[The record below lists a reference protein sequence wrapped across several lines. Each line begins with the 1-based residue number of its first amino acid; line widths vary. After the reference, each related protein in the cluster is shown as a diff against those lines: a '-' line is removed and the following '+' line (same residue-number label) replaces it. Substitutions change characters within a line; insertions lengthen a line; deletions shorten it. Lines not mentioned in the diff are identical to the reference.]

1 MTKEKMF
8 QKQNSIVSVF
18 VDSYIIVKNRTQ
30 LRKESGE
37 KIVEATAQTPNNRES
52 CIYNTFIFIFYL
64 DIFYH
69 IHTSTVHTDVFL

>member
-1 MTKEKMF
+1 MF

-37 KIVEATAQTPNNRES
+37 KIMEATAQTPNNRES
-52 CIYNTFIFIFYL
+52 CIYNTYIYISIYL
-64 DIFYH
+64 DIFFH